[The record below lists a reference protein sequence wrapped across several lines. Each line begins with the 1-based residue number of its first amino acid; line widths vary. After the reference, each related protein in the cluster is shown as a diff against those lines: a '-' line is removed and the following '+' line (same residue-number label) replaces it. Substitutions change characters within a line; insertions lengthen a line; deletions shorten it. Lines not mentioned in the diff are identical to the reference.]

1 MRELFLGVFEH
12 EGKILTRNR
21 VPGRKVYGEKLLK
34 IDGVE
39 YRVWDPYR
47 SKLGAAIKKG
57 LKTFAFKPG
66 AIVLYLGAA
75 EGTTASHISD
85 VLGDDGILFCID
97 VSPRVMPKLI
107 QVSEERG
114 NMLPILADA
123 NKPEEYEEYI
133 REIGGK
139 VDIIYED
146 VAQPNQSEILMK
158 NAERFLKEGG
168 YAYIAIKARSIDVA
182 KDPAEIF
189 EQEKKKL
196 SKMFEILEDIRLD
209 PYEKD
214 HTMLV
219 LRKK

>member
-1 MRELFLGVFEH
+1 MIELFPGVYEH
-12 EGKILTRNR
+12 NGKILTRNR
-21 VPGRKVYGEKLLK
+21 VPGKRVYGEKL
-34 IDGVE
+34 ITINGIE

-57 LKTFAFKPG
+57 LKHFAFKPG
-66 AIVLYLGAA
+66 SIVLYLGAA

-85 VLGDDGILFCID
+85 VVGDEGIIFCID
-97 VSPRVMPKLI
+97 ISPRVMPKLI
-107 QVSEERG
+107 QVSEERR

-133 REIGGK
+133 KEVGGK

-158 NAERFLKEGG
+158 NAERFLRDGG
-168 YAYIAIKARSIDVA
+168 FAYLAIKARSIDVS
-182 KDPAEIF
+182 KDPSEIF
-189 EQEKKKL
+189 EQEKRKL
-196 SKMFEILEDIRLD
+196 SRMFEILEDIRLE